1 VLFDSLERRTRLEAI
16 AMAVQQTIRQRPIG
30 TAMTYS
36 MHVAS
41 GVSAQRLARIRTQAS
56 TATFGNAINWGI
68 GDEEFVKAL
77 GIPDLG
83 DAFRAPF
90 RSNVPVLLMS
100 GTLDGRAVENDATRV
115 GAQFERSNSVVI
127 DGASHDFWFLRPPAR
142 VPEITDAFLRG
153 APVRDERITWPVSFR
168 RSD

>member
-153 APVRDERITWPVSFR
+153 DPVRERITWPVSFR